1 MIYLSEPILIND
13 GDKYYFTIDYVTLN
27 DGTLSVIKQY
37 DVTEEIRKVL
47 DYVGDDLKKLDWKNP
62 VDVALFRKK
71 WGFR

>member
-1 MIYLSEPILIND
+1 MQPILIKD
-13 GDKYYFTIDYVTLN
+13 EDKYYFAVDYVPLR
-27 DGTLSVIKQY
+27 DGTLSIIKQH

-71 WGFR
+71 WGFK